1 MRKKK
6 ICSKIFPKA
15 VDKRKYVRY
24 NANKCTKHMFV
35 FLQIHARD
43 QSNDSDFTG
52 RLPGRTF
59 LQKTAFNERKE

>member
-1 MRKKK
+1 
-6 ICSKIFPKA
+6 
-15 VDKRKYVRY
+15 
-24 NANKCTKHMFV
+24 MFV